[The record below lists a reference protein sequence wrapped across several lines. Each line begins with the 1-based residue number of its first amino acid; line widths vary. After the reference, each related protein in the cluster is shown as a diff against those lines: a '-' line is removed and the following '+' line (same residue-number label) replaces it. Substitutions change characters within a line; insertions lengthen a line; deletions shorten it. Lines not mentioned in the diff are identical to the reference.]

1 MKIHLISVPNRIAS
15 DIIKLS
21 HKIGL
26 QLEYTPK
33 GINMYVVIGNGR
45 RDAEIISTL
54 HHYID
59 HKEVASIVKP
69 QETGIDALAK
79 SLAIILEKARRAHIK
94 AMLIIDRDTNDPNNV
109 IEETINNLK
118 TYGVE
123 CKHIGGKNRRGV
135 YNCLKVNK
143 HSLTAI
149 VVNGLD
155 YINVKQHEIE
165 DHLLML
171 AQELKNI
178 EIPKGERSKTLW
190 ERISKTYK
198 ISHYELLKEALNSSL
213 IVKALPQHLKA
224 IKNTSTSQSEVIKL
238 HTITD
243 CFTT

>member
-26 QLEYTPK
+26 QIEYTPK
-33 GINMYVVIGNGR
+33 EINMYVVIGNGR

-54 HHYID
+54 LHYID

-69 QETGIDALAK
+69 QETGIAALAK
-79 SLAIILEKARRAHIK
+79 SLAIILEKAKRAYIK
-94 AMLIIDRDTNDPNNV
+94 AIPIIDQDANDPNNV
-109 IEETINNLK
+109 IEEAINNLK
-118 TYGVE
+118 THGVE
-123 CKHIGGKNRRGV
+123 CRHIEGKNRYGV
-135 YNCLKVNK
+135 YDCLKGNK

-149 VVNGLD
+149 AVNGLD

-190 ERISKTYK
+190 ERMSKTYK
-198 ISHYELLKEALNSSL
+198 ISHYELFKEALNSSL

-224 IKNTSTSQSEVIKL
+224 IKVLQQAKAK
-238 HTITD
+238 
-243 CFTT
+243 